1 MKNEA
6 SAVSEDATLQAHTE
20 GTPPS
25 FLPTVAASQSST
37 EASTMKPETHT
48 FVPFIP
54 NVLPDVV
61 SAVTFETPLTEE
73 EVEGYTEGTAEEPS
87 DILMPDSVEE
97 TITEQREDAETKVQE
112 IPPADPADAGG
123 AAPEEIVPDGKSA

>member
-6 SAVSEDATLQAHTE
+6 STVSEDAALQAHAE

-25 FLPTVAASQSST
+25 FFPTVAVSQSST
-37 EASTMKPETHT
+37 EASTIKPETHT

-54 NVLPDVV
+54 NVLPDVM

-73 EVEGYTEGTAEEPS
+73 EVGGHTEGTAEEPGE
-87 DILMPDSVEE
+87 ILIPDSVEE
-97 TITEQREDAETKVQE
+97 TITEQGEDAETKVEE
-112 IPPADPADAGG
+112 IPPTDPADEGG
-123 AAPEEIVPDGKSA
+123 AGPGELLPDGKSA

>member
-1 MKNEA
+1 MKKEA
-6 SAVSEDATLQAHTE
+6 STVSEDATRQVHTE

-25 FLPTVAASQSST
+25 FFPTVAVAQSST

-54 NVLPDVV
+54 NVLPDIM
-61 SAVTFETPLTEE
+61 SAVTFETPLTEV

-87 DILMPDSVEE
+87 EILIPHSVEE
-97 TITEQREDAETKVQE
+97 TITDQGEDAETKVEE
-112 IPPADPADAGG
+112 IPPTDPADEGG
-123 AAPEEIVPDGKSA
+123 AGPGELVPDGKSA

>member
-1 MKNEA
+1 M
-6 SAVSEDATLQAHTE
+6 SEDATLQAHTE

-25 FLPTVAASQSST
+25 FFPTVAVSQSSI

-54 NVLPDVV
+54 NVLPDVM

-87 DILMPDSVEE
+87 DILIPDSVEE
-97 TITEQREDAETKVQE
+97 TITEQGEDAETKVQE
-112 IPPADPADAGG
+112 IPPTDPADAGG
-123 AAPEEIVPDGKSA
+123 AGPGEIVPDGKSA

>member
-1 MKNEA
+1 MKNEE
-6 SAVSEDATLQAHTE
+6 SVMSEDATQQADTE

-25 FLPTVAASQSST
+25 FFPTVVVSQSPT

-54 NVLPDVV
+54 NVLPDVM

-73 EVEGYTEGTAEEPS
+73 EVEGYTEGTAQEPS
-87 DILMPDSVEE
+87 DILLPDSVEE
-97 TITEQREDAETKVQE
+97 TITEQGEDAETKVQE
-112 IPPADPADAGG
+112 IPPTDPAEAGG
-123 AAPEEIVPDGKSA
+123 AGPVEIVPGGKSA

>member
-6 SAVSEDATLQAHTE
+6 STVSEDATRQAHTE
-20 GTPPS
+20 STPPS
-25 FLPTVAASQSST
+25 FFPTVAVSQSST

-54 NVLPDVV
+54 NVLPDVT

-87 DILMPDSVEE
+87 EILIPDSVEE
-97 TITEQREDAETKVQE
+97 TITEQGEDAETKVE
-112 IPPADPADAGG
+112 EMPPTDPTDEGG
-123 AAPEEIVPDGKSA
+123 TGPGELVPDGKSA